1 MGKLID
7 SISGKLVAIDTAPF
21 IYYIEEDPK
30 YFSVVDVLFDAVDS
44 DISRC
49 VTSVLTLQEV
59 LVQPLRQD
67 RPDLAIK
74 YGEILKNSLNISL
87 LEIGPAIAERAAGLR
102 AKYRWLRAPDAF
114 QIATGLES
122 GAQLIVTN
130 DTKWKVVEELPVLT
144 LEDLL

>member
-1 MGKLID
+1 MGKLIE

-30 YFSVVDVLFDAVDS
+30 YASIVDILFDAVDR
-44 DISRC
+44 DICRG

-59 LVQPLRQD
+59 LVQPLRQG

-74 YGEILKNSLNISL
+74 YREILKNSLNISL
-87 LEIGPAIAERAAGLR
+87 LEIGSAIAERAAELR
-102 AKYRWLRAPDAF
+102 AGYRWLRSPDAF

-122 GAQLIVTN
+122 GAQIAVTN
-130 DTKWKVVEELPVLT
+130 DSKWKSMVEMPIIT
-144 LEDLL
+144 LDEYL